1 MEARVSQPLDLK
13 NVILRAQFSRTGA
26 RKITQLENLRK
37 AFRIQSMIEKV
48 ALFVFG
54 KGWMGLVANT
64 WLYGDLIHR
73 MGNLSGGRGIRQ
85 AVSFFVEISGFRQL
99 CGGER
104 NQLVRPFN
112 IMVLQRRLVD
122 LRSEL
127 NLV

>member
-1 MEARVSQPLDLK
+1 MEGGGGQPLVLK
-13 NVILRAQFSRTGA
+13 NITLGAQFSGTGA
-26 RKITQLENLRK
+26 GKITRLENLRK
-37 AFRIQSMIEKV
+37 DFGIESMIEKV

-73 MGNLSGGRGIRQ
+73 MGNLSGGRRIRQ

-104 NQLVRPFN
+104 NQLVRPFK